1 MIIRMN
7 YQNSDSFAELPQI
20 YHRIRVFFFVFFF
33 QKRFSFLRNEAVL
46 SAVKIPYFFKTLV
59 SKFSYFLKSLLI
71 AG

>member
-20 YHRIRVFFFVFFF
+20 YHRIRVFFLFFF

-46 SAVKIPYFFKTLV
+46 PAVKIPYFFKTLV